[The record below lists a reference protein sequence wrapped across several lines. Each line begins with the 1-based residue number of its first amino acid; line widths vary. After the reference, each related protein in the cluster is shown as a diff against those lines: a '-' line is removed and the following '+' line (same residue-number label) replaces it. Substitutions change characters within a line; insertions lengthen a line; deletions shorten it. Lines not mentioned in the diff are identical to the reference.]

1 MSMSLINIKSSKNFQ
16 YLVISKIDFENLNS
30 DSCSSKAGK
39 TLPFFKGVHFE
50 AKKLL
55 KLSAFL
61 LKSGSNLSFIASGGI
76 SGTFFPLQNV
86 F

>member
-1 MSMSLINIKSSKNFQ
+1 MSLINIKSPKNFQ
-16 YLVISKIDFENLNS
+16 YLVISKIGFENLNS

-55 KLSAFL
+55 K
-61 LKSGSNLSFIASGGI
+61 
-76 SGTFFPLQNV
+76 
-86 F
+86 